1 MIIFENTND
10 FLRLWF
16 KFILMMFS
24 FPSKLD
30 TIKKKCE
37 CQNFW
42 YQFNVFSI
50 IFKRVSLQCKILK
63 RTLLFHWG
71 DYLIGNNVTSILL
84 RMISKQIR
92 LSGKDAFGI
101 NSVIRR
107 LEFSIERKAILS
119 TKTNFIKALS
129 FPKDYY
135 NFVTAWN
142 IRHCSQY

>member
-1 MIIFENTND
+1 MWHN
-10 FLRLWF
+10 LSYWWCVLPF
-16 KFILMMFS
+16 KIRYYQQKMWM
-24 FPSKLD
+24 PKLL
-30 TIKKKCE
+30 IC
-37 CQNFW
+37 
-42 YQFNVFSI
+42 FNVFSI
-50 IFKRVSLQCKILK
+50 IFERVSLQCKLSKI
-63 RTLLFHWG
+63 TLLFHWG
-71 DYLIGNNVTSILL
+71 DYLIGNYVTSILL

-142 IRHCSQY
+142 IRHCS